1 MGYILGLDQ
10 GSSHTRAVVCD
21 RTGRMLGLGMAD
33 GACHAYVGMQ
43 RAMDCVR
50 EAVDQSLQQAGAVP
64 AELDCIYAG
73 LTGADWEDE
82 YPLLQ
87 KNIQELG
94 WCQNV
99 HVTNDT
105 IVALRGGTAQSFGA
119 ILIAGSGGNC
129 AVRAPD
135 GRETIYGYFHE
146 DELQGGSG
154 LARHV
159 LLAVY
164 RAHTGRGPET
174 KLTGMVL
181 DHFGVPSIEALRRA
195 DVEDRLTEERLLSL
209 AIVLFEAGYQGDETA
224 NRILREFGEGC
235 AELVNAGLRRFDMT
249 GLDVE
254 VVLSGSI
261 FKGKGSLLKETI
273 SAGIHACAPRAR
285 LVNARYEPV
294 VGAVMLGLEW
304 AGISID
310 APVTENIEQTARKLG
325 LIRIDSTQE

>member
-21 RTGRMLGLGMAD
+21 RQGRMLGLGVAE

-50 EAVDQSLQQAGAVP
+50 EAVIQSLQYATVRP
-64 AELDCIYAG
+64 ETLDCIYAG

-87 KNIQELG
+87 KNIQEQG

-99 HVTNDT
+99 LVTNDT
-105 IVALRGGTAQSFGA
+105 IVALRGGTAQPFGA

-135 GRETIYGYFHE
+135 GREYIYGYFQE
-146 DELQGGSG
+146 NELQGGSG
-154 LARHV
+154 LARHA
-159 LLAVY
+159 LLSVY
-164 RAHTGRGPET
+164 HAHTGRGPQT
-174 KLTGMVL
+174 KLTEMIL
-181 DHFGVPSIEALRRA
+181 DHFSVQSVEALLRA
-195 DVEDRLTEERLLSL
+195 DVENRLTEERLLSL
-209 AIVLFEAGYQGDETA
+209 AIVLFEAGFQGDETA
-224 NRILREFGEGC
+224 NRILREFGVGC

-249 GLDVE
+249 GLEVE

-273 SAGIHACAPRAR
+273 SAGIHSCAPRAR

-294 VGAVMLGLEW
+294 VGAAMLGLES

-310 APVTENIEQTARKLG
+310 APVAENIDQTARNLG
-325 LIRIDSTQE
+325 LIRMDTT